1 MSERIASALQQQF
14 DRHRLVFWYDAKRE
28 LRADFEALA
37 LEGIEK
43 VEIANN
49 QFGLKYRVLRD
60 EPKQK
65 FLIYHEGPQ
74 PVDEEN
80 WLLDLQLAHGEFRT
94 DQVAIWLSEIELGPE
109 FSELVEAHQEFFQ
122 AAKRREALK
131 KILKPDDVASRIRL
145 KMLAVCAGADPR
157 LDSVLE
163 HLFQE
168 LAEDRTEKARLVE
181 RCGLSPVL
189 WAELKQQFGYQSE
202 NPGLKDFVLE
212 LFKSCYAM
220 GTDGDIR
227 LHEEAL
233 VLLRRWRDNRRFG
246 QAFATLS
253 NECAEALNIEYDLI
267 ERDFRELIELDYFRL
282 IDQKIISDL
291 VREIAG
297 RTVKADDVVDWV
309 RQRRQRHWY
318 DDFAH
323 LYRALEYAARF
334 VQLIGELDL
343 NMDSLGVGFERYTQ
357 TWFRLDQCYRKFV
370 FHTRASGQATLVG
383 PLAEQMENF
392 YGNNFLY
399 EVNERWQTLV
409 DRAER
414 WKIEDVM
421 PQRKFYRRWVQPF
434 LDREHRVCV
443 IISDALRFEIG
454 EELLGRI
461 RREDRYSAEL
471 SPMLGQ
477 LPSYTQLGMAALL
490 PHESLAIAPKK
501 GAGVLIDGQSTQ
513 GSDQRNKILQ
523 TALDGQG
530 IALTAETVDGM
541 HRDELRER
549 VKANRVIY
557 VYHNRI
563 DHTGDKIQS
572 EGRAFAA
579 AEEAQEDIL
588 RLIKKLVNANVY
600 NLLIT
605 ADHGFIYQDRKLD
618 ESDFSSVT
626 ASGDE
631 ICHQDRR
638 FVTGHGLKDSP
649 GMRTFSPKA
658 LGLGEGP
665 EVQIAKSINRLR
677 LKGSGSRFVHGGA
690 ALQEVVV
697 PVLRINKKRQS
708 DTRQVDVE
716 ILRTGSRTITAGQ
729 MQVVFYQKE
738 AVTDKVQPRVLRA
751 GIYSEAGKPI
761 SDRHELIFDA
771 DSNNVQD
778 REQRVRF
785 LLTREADQANN
796 EDVVLKLEERHG
808 DTSHFREYATAR
820 YTLRRSFTSDFDF

>member
-1 MSERIASALQQQF
+1 MATAIVEALKQQF
-14 DRHRLVFWYDAKRE
+14 ERHRLVFWYDAKRE

-37 LEGIEK
+37 LDGVEK
-43 VEIANN
+43 VEVANN
-49 QFGLKYRVLRD
+49 QFGLKYRVLR
-60 EPKQK
+60 EAPKQK

-74 PVDEEN
+74 PVDSEN

-94 DQVAIWLSEIELGPE
+94 DQVAIWLSELELGPE
-109 FSELVEAHQEFFQ
+109 FAELVEAHQEFFQ

-131 KILKPDDVASRIRL
+131 KVLKPDDVPSRVQL

-168 LAEDRTEKARLVE
+168 LSEDRSEKARLIE
-181 RCGLSPVL
+181 RCGLDTVL
-189 WAELKQQFGYQSE
+189 WAQLQHQFAYQSDT
-202 NPGLKDFVLE
+202 PGLRDFLLE

-227 LHEEAL
+227 LREEAQ
-233 VLLRRWRDNRRFG
+233 VLLHRWKDNRRFG

-253 NECAEALNIEYDLI
+253 NECAEALNIEQDLMQ
-267 ERDFRELIELDYFRL
+267 RDFRELVELDYFRL
-282 IDQKIISDL
+282 IDQKIVSDL

-297 RTVKADDVVDWV
+297 QTVKADDVIGWV
-309 RQRRQRHWY
+309 RQRRQSHWY

-323 LYRALEYAARF
+323 IYQALEYAARF
-334 VQLIGELDL
+334 VQLMGELDL
-343 NMDSLGVGFERYTQ
+343 GMTSLAAGFERYTQ
-357 TWFRLDQCYRKFV
+357 TWFRLDQFYRKFV
-370 FHTRASGQATLVG
+370 FHARAGGQSTLIG

-399 EVNERWQTLV
+399 QVNERWQGLV
-409 DRAER
+409 DKAER
-414 WKIEDVM
+414 WEIEHVV

-443 IISDALRFEIG
+443 IISDALRYEIG
-454 EELLGRI
+454 EELLSRI

-471 SPMLGQ
+471 APMLGQ
-477 LPSYTQLGMAALL
+477 LPSYTQLGMASLL
-490 PHESLAIAPKK
+490 PHDTLAIAPKK

-513 GSDQRNKILQ
+513 GSERRGKILQ
-523 TALDGQG
+523 GALDEQG
-530 IALTAETVDGM
+530 AALTAETLDGM
-541 HRDELRER
+541 HRDELREV

-572 EGRAFAA
+572 EGQAFAA
-579 AEEAQEDIL
+579 AEAAQEDIL

-600 NLLIT
+600 NLLVT

-631 ICHQDRR
+631 IYHQDRR
-638 FVTGHGLKDSP
+638 FVTGRGLKNSP
-649 GMRTFSPKA
+649 GLRTFSAEA

-697 PVLRINKKRQS
+697 PVLSINKKRQS

-716 ILRTGSRTITAGQ
+716 ILRTGSNTITAGQ
-729 MQVVFYQKE
+729 LQVVFYQKE

-751 GIYSEAGKPI
+751 GIYTGDGKLI

-771 DSNNVQD
+771 TSNNVHD

-796 EDVVLKLEERHG
+796 EDVLLKLEERHG